1 MSLCR
6 RPIRRIALA
15 AKTGSFINK
24 TIRASFSQ
32 QNIYTQLEPTY
43 FSSEKFMTNNSSPA
57 SQKKPCVLENSMR
70 YSEEQVRQALPR
82 MILTNHI

>member
-24 TIRASFSQ
+24 ATLRSFSQ
-32 QNIYTQLEPTY
+32 QNIYTQLERTHLV
-43 FSSEKFMTNNSSPA
+43 
-57 SQKKPCVLENSMR
+57 SQSKRSFTLTCVIYNDLD
-70 YSEEQVRQALPR
+70 
-82 MILTNHI
+82 